1 MVGTAVGT
9 DASAKGPGFSAKPHL
24 EEGMLAV
31 GTDDGIRIFARD
43 SGSWQP
49 GPAGL
54 DGVAVT
60 QIAVERGRSA
70 HLLAASRTGV
80 HESDDGGAS
89 WRPALDGVDA
99 RSVVF
104 DADGTAYVGTY
115 PAGVWRRAPEG
126 AFEALE
132 SLRELPTY
140 GGWTFPV
147 PPHLPNVR
155 GIAVSPKRAG
165 AVYAAVEVG
174 GIMGSADRGDS
185 WAELREGLQPDVH
198 SVACVEGPDA
208 VKGDRLY
215 AATGVGFY
223 RSHDAG
229 ASWEAA
235 CEGLEE
241 LYSVPLAV
249 HPGEPGTVFTAAA
262 RSRPRTWRTRA
273 EGADAKIYR
282 STDGADTWEA
292 IMDGLPDTLVA
303 AVDALAVDG
312 DGTVY
317 AGLADGRVLVGP
329 SLAESWSVLA
339 EGLPRVTAL
348 AVV

>member
-1 MVGTAVGT
+1 
-9 DASAKGPGFSAKPHL
+9 
-24 EEGMLAV
+24 MLAV
-31 GTDDGIRIFARD
+31 GTDDGIRVFARD
-43 SGSWQP
+43 SGSWLP

-54 DGVAVT
+54 DGVPVR
-60 QIAVERGRSA
+60 QIAVERGRPA
-70 HLLAASRTGV
+70 HLLAASRSGV
-80 HESDDGGAS
+80 YESDDGAAS
-89 WRPALDGVDA
+89 WRVALDGVDA

-104 DADGTAYVGTY
+104 GSGGTAYVGTY
-115 PAGVWRRAPEG
+115 PAGVLRRAPEG
-126 AFEALE
+126 AFEVLDA
-132 SLRELPTY
+132 LRELPTY

-147 PPHLPNVR
+147 APHLPNVR
-155 GIAVSPKRAG
+155 GIAVSPRRAG

-174 GIMGSADRGDS
+174 GVMGSADSGDS

-198 SVACVEGPDA
+198 SVACVEGSDRLDA
-208 VKGDRLY
+208 AKRDRLY

-249 HPGEPGTVFTAAA
+249 HPGEPGTVFTSAA
-262 RSRPRTWRTRA
+262 RSRPRTWRTRP

-292 IMDGLPDTLVA
+292 VMDGLPDTLVA

-312 DGTVY
+312 EGTAY
-317 AGLADGRVLVGP
+317 AGLSDGRVLVGP

-339 EGLPRVTAL
+339 EGLGRVTAL
-348 AVV
+348 AVA

>member
-1 MVGTAVGT
+1 
-9 DASAKGPGFSAKPHL
+9 
-24 EEGMLAV
+24 MLAV
-31 GTDDGIRIFARD
+31 GTDDGIRVFVRD
-43 SGSWQP
+43 GTSWRP
-49 GPAGL
+49 GPVGL
-54 DGVAVT
+54 EGVAIT
-60 QIAVERGRSA
+60 QIAIERGRPA
-70 HLLAASRTGV
+70 HLLAASHTGV
-80 HESDDGGAS
+80 YESGDGAAS
-89 WRPALDGVDA
+89 WRLALDGVDA
-99 RSVVF
+99 RSAVF

-126 AFEALE
+126 EFEALGA
-132 SLRELPTY
+132 LRELPTY

-147 PPHLPNVR
+147 APHLPNVR
-155 GIAVSPKRAG
+155 GIAVSPTRTG

-174 GIMGSADRGDS
+174 GVMGSVDRGES

-198 SVACVEGPDA
+198 SVACVEGPA
-208 VKGDRLY
+208 DRLY

-235 CEGLEE
+235 CEGLDE

-262 RSRPRTWRTRA
+262 RSRPRTWRTRP

-292 IMDGLPDTLVA
+292 VMDGLPDTLTA
-303 AVDALAVDG
+303 AVEALAVDG
-312 DGTVY
+312 EGTAY
-317 AGLADGRVLVGP
+317 AGLADGRVLAGP

-339 EGLPRVTAL
+339 EGLGRVTAL
-348 AVV
+348 AVD

>member
-1 MVGTAVGT
+1 
-9 DASAKGPGFSAKPHL
+9 
-24 EEGMLAV
+24 MLAV
-31 GTDDGIRIFARD
+31 GTGDGIRVFVRD
-43 SGSWQP
+43 GTSWRP
-49 GPAGL
+49 GPVGL
-54 DGVAVT
+54 EGVAIT
-60 QIAVERGRSA
+60 QIAIERGRPA
-70 HLLAASRTGV
+70 HLLAASHTGV
-80 HESDDGGAS
+80 YESGDGAAS
-89 WRPALDGVDA
+89 WRLALDGVDA

-104 DADGTAYVGTY
+104 EGDGTAYVGTY

-126 AFEALE
+126 EFEALGA
-132 SLRELPTY
+132 LRELPTY

-147 PPHLPNVR
+147 APHLPNVR
-155 GIAVSPKRAG
+155 GIAVSPTRTG

-174 GIMGSADRGDS
+174 GVMGSVDRGES

-198 SVACVEGPDA
+198 SVACVEGSRDA
-208 VKGDRLY
+208 AKGGPAEADRLY

-235 CEGLEE
+235 CEGLDE

-262 RSRPRTWRTRA
+262 RSRPRTWRTRP

-292 IMDGLPDTLVA
+292 VMDGLPDTLTA
-303 AVDALAVDG
+303 AVEALAVDG
-312 DGTVY
+312 EGTAY
-317 AGLADGRVLVGP
+317 AGLADGRVLAGP

-339 EGLPRVTAL
+339 EGLGRVTAL
-348 AVV
+348 AVD

>member
-1 MVGTAVGT
+1 
-9 DASAKGPGFSAKPHL
+9 
-24 EEGMLAV
+24 MLAA
-31 GTDDGIRIFARD
+31 GTDDGIRVFARD
-43 SGSWQP
+43 SGSWRP

-54 DGVAVT
+54 DGSAVR
-60 QIAVERGRSA
+60 QIAVERGRPA
-70 HLLAASRTGV
+70 HLLAASRSGV
-80 HESDDGGAS
+80 YESDDGAAS
-89 WRPALDGVDA
+89 WRVALDGVDA

-104 DADGTAYVGTY
+104 DAGGTAYVGTY
-115 PAGVWRRAPEG
+115 PAGVLRRAPEG
-126 AFEALE
+126 AFEVLDA
-132 SLRELPTY
+132 LRELPTY

-147 PPHLPNVR
+147 APHLPNVR
-155 GIAVSPKRAG
+155 GIAVSPRRAG
-165 AVYAAVEVG
+165 VVYAAVEVG
-174 GIMGSADRGDS
+174 GVMGSADGGDS

-198 SVACVEGPDA
+198 SVACVEGSDRVDA
-208 VKGDRLY
+208 AKRDRLY

-249 HPGEPGTVFTAAA
+249 HPGEPGTVFTSAA
-262 RSRPRTWRTRA
+262 RSRPRTWRTRP

-292 IMDGLPDTLVA
+292 VMDGLPDTLVA

-312 DGTVY
+312 EGTAY
-317 AGLADGRVLVGP
+317 AGLSDGRVLVGP

-339 EGLPRVTAL
+339 EGLGRVTAL
-348 AVV
+348 AVA